1 MIAAVLV
8 LSALA
13 ANPHDPFEDLA
24 RCDVVWTSPSSDAA
38 GSMPIGNGSLG
49 ANAWV
54 EPDGDLVL
62 LVSHTDAWSETSR
75 LLKLGRVRIVCDPPL
90 HVDRFEQRL
99 RLERGAIEIRSGE
112 RDQVEVFVDAG
123 QAAIRVAGAFA
134 APRAVRAELEVWRT
148 EPKVLRGQELDSS
161 WAMRGAP
168 DSVEVRES
176 ADRILDDVDGMV
188 AVLHRNDT
196 SIVPFTLRHQGLE
209 ELVGKVHDPLLHRE
223 LRLWAAGDGFV
234 RDSRV
239 VLTRAASSTFDLVVG
254 GECVQR
260 VDASLASGEIRS
272 AASAASRLDDARAR
286 TAAWW
291 RSLWS
296 RSYVFVEGAAAL
308 PVPSNA
314 HPLRIGADSDG
325 ANVLRGAIAR
335 ASIFD
340 RALGPDA
347 IEALALGRQRE
358 GLSKREGL
366 LASWPFSG
374 TKGGWPPDTA
384 GAGID
389 LSQQGHVPID
399 REVGAHL
406 GQGYFQGNVEPR
418 LALPSGF
425 TLEAWI
431 RLDADAPAGRIF
443 DKLTAGRDDGWLF
456 DTHPGRAL
464 RLIVGSATLAAP
476 DVLVAGEW
484 THVAATCDA
493 KRGELRLY
501 RNGELVAS
509 SGDAVATQRI
519 TQSHALQR
527 YVTACA
533 SRGASPIK
541 FNGSIFSVEP
551 RFTNGAGFDA
561 DWRKWGGDFWW
572 QNTRLPYQGMLAR
585 GESELMQPLFDFY
598 ARNLPLCVQ
607 RAKLYHGVEG
617 AYFPETMTSFG
628 SYSNGDYGWD
638 RANLDR
644 NVVQCPWWQ
653 WAWNQ
658 GLELVAL
665 ALDRYE
671 WTRDA
676 AWAKANLLELQRPV
690 LRWFDTRFERDER
703 GVLVISPTQALET
716 YWDGVVGDLP
726 TVAGLRAV
734 TTRLLEHAI
743 ALDAGELDIALW
755 RRLQQACP
763 PIPKRT
769 VDEVV
774 LFDAAQKH
782 DGKRSNVE
790 NPELYSIHPFGLHGV
805 GRAELEIARASY
817 LARVDRSH
825 VGWTQDGIV
834 AARVGL
840 ASEAAADLVA
850 RSRNSHPSFRFP
862 AMWGPNFDWLPD
874 QCHGS
879 NLTSVL
885 QEMLMQCHGDAI
897 ELLPAWPKEWSARF
911 KLHAPRNTLVEG
923 RVRDG
928 QIEDLVVTPSTRR
941 ADVRIHAAQ

>member
-1 MIAAVLV
+1 MIRA
-8 LSALA
+8 ALA
-13 ANPHDPFEDLA
+13 LVALVANPHDPFEELA
-24 RCDVVWTSPSSDAA
+24 ACDVVWTSPSADAS

-54 EPDGDLVL
+54 EGDGDLVL

-75 LLKLGRVRIVCDPPL
+75 LLKLGRVRVTCDPPL
-90 HVDRFEQRL
+90 DVARFEQRL
-99 RLERGAIEIRSGE
+99 RLERGVIEIRCGE
-112 RDQVEVFVDAG
+112 RDVLEVFVDAG
-123 QAAIRVAGAFA
+123 QPAIRVSGTFA
-134 APRAVRAELEVWRT
+134 EPRAVRADLEVWRN
-148 EPKVLRGQELDSS
+148 EPKVLKGAELDSS
-161 WAMRGAP
+161 WAMRAAP
-168 DSVEVRES
+168 ASIEVRES
-176 ADRILDDVDGMV
+176 ADRVLDDVDGML

-196 SIVPFTLRHQGLE
+196 SIVPFTLGHQGLA
-209 ELVGKVHDPLLHRE
+209 ELVEKAHDPLQHRE
-223 LRLWAAGDGFV
+223 LRLWVVGDGFA
-234 RDSRV
+234 RASRV
-239 VLTRAASSTFDLVVG
+239 VLTRAASTSFDLVVG

-260 VDASLASGEIRS
+260 ADPNLAGGEIRTS
-272 AASAASRLDDARAR
+272 ASAVSRLDDARAR
-286 TAAWW
+286 TESWW
-291 RSLWS
+291 RGLWS
-296 RSYVFVEGAAAL
+296 RSYVLVDGSAPL
-308 PVPSNA
+308 PVPANA
-314 HPLRIGADSDG
+314 HPLRIGADSQG
-325 ANVLRGAIAR
+325 ANRLRGTLAR
-335 ASIFD
+335 ASVFD
-340 RALGPDA
+340 RALGAGDVA
-347 IEALALGRQRE
+347 TLALGPQRE
-358 GLSKREGL
+358 GLAKRDGL
-366 LASWPFSG
+366 LASWPFSA

-384 GAGID
+384 GIGLD
-389 LSQQGHVPID
+389 LAQHGHVPID
-399 REVGAHL
+399 RDAGAHL
-406 GQGYFQGNVEPR
+406 AQGHFEGKADPR

-425 TLEAWI
+425 TLEAWL
-431 RLDADAPAGRIF
+431 RLDADAPSGRIF

-464 RLIVGSATLAAP
+464 RLIVGGTTLTAP
-476 DVLVAGEW
+476 DVLVTETW

-493 KRGELRLY
+493 KSGELRLY

-509 SGDAVATQRI
+509 SGDSAAAQRI
-519 TQSHALQR
+519 TQSYALQR

-533 SRGASPIK
+533 SRGAFPIK
-541 FNGSIFSVEP
+541 FNGSIFTVEP
-551 RFTNGAGFDA
+551 RFTNGADFDA

-572 QNTRLPYQGMLAR
+572 QNTRLPYLSMLAR

-607 RAKLYHGVEG
+607 RAKLYHGVDG

-665 ALDRYE
+665 AIERYE

-676 AWAKANLLELQRPV
+676 AWAKSNLLELQRPL
-690 LRWFDTRFERDER
+690 LRWFDTRFKRDER

-726 TVAGLRAV
+726 TIAGLRAV

-743 ALDAGELDIALW
+743 ALDAGELDVALW

-825 VGWTQDGIV
+825 VGWTQDGLV
-834 AARVGL
+834 AARVGF

-879 NLTSVL
+879 NLASVL

-897 ELLPAWPKEWSARF
+897 ELLPAWPKEWNARF
-911 KLHAPRNTLVEG
+911 KLHAPKNTVVEG

-928 QIEDLVVTPSTRR
+928 QVEDLVVNPSARR
-941 ADVRIHAAQ
+941 SDVRVHPAQ